1 MRWGEVGNTHLLLV
15 VDFLKISQLT
25 FIFQQKYTN
34 IVREIKAKDLE
45 IRIHRKKKRE
55 IHRR

>member
-1 MRWGEVGNTHLLLV
+1 MMVVVGV
-15 VDFLKISQLT
+15 FFIIIISLII
-25 FIFQQKYTN
+25 FIFQQKYN
-34 IVREIKAKDLE
+34 SIVKEIKAKDLE